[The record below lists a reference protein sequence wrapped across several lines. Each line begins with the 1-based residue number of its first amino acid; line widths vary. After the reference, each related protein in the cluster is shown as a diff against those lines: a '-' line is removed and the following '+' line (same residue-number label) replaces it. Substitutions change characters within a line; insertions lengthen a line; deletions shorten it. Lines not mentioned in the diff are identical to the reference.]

1 MKEWFCPNCKR
12 ILTAADTDASRI
24 SIVGVTGQMSCKF
37 CGYAPIVEFKKIEGR
52 ELEEASRKFHRENR
66 F

>member
-12 ILTAADTDASRI
+12 ILAALDTDASRI

-37 CGYAPIVEFKKIEGR
+37 CGHAPIVEFKKIHGK
-52 ELEEASRKFHRENR
+52 ELEDSVKEFHKRTGL
-66 F
+66 